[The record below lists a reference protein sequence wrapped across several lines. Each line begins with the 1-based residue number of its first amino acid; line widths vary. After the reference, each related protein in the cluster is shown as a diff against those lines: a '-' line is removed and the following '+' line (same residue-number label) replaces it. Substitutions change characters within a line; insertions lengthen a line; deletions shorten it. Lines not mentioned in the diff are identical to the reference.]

1 VPLGVKMWIIELD
14 TKSSIITAGVEEEYF
29 RILAAIMPE
38 YVPGNSVDYSNI
50 HIHCTPIVVRIGPS
64 GTAPRDAVQ
73 IYLGGPTTSPT
84 WSREN
89 DDHFMKWSCV
99 VEWIA

>member
-1 VPLGVKMWIIELD
+1 MKMWIIELD
-14 TKSSIITAGVEEEYF
+14 AESSVNSEGAEEEHL

-38 YVPGNSVDYSNI
+38 YVPGNSVDHSNI

-64 GTAPRDAVQ
+64 GTAPRDAIQ
-73 IYLGGPTTSPT
+73 IHLGGSMKSPT

-89 DDHFMKWSCV
+89 NDHFMKWSRV